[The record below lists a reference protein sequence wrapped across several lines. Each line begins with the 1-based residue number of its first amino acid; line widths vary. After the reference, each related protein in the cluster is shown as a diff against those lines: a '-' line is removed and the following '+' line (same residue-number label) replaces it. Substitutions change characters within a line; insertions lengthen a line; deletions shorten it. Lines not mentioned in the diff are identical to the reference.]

1 MSEHPLQLDKQDHVA
16 IVTLDRPEK
25 LNALSS
31 ALQTALQE
39 AVTEIRDDD
48 QVRVAITVSYTH
60 LTLPTILRV

>member
-48 QVRVAITVSYTH
+48 QV
-60 LTLPTILRV
+60 